1 MKISLLTAL
10 IIFLMVL
17 ASSVNAAADVPL
29 EFTNPAQEQ
38 RYLELIEGLR
48 CLVCQNQSLADSNA
62 DLAQDLR
69 LEVYRMLIEGD
80 NNEDIIKYLVAR
92 YGDFV
97 LYRPPFKS
105 TTYLLWLAP
114 VIFLIIGICITISF
128 LRKQQFHAL
137 NEKEQEVADQLL
149 NEDLLENKK
158 R

>member
-1 MKISLLTAL
+1 MRTSLFVSL
-10 IIFLMVL
+10 IIFLMAL
-17 ASSVNAAADVPL
+17 ASSANAVDDPL

-38 RYLELIEGLR
+38 RYMALIEGLR

-69 LEVYRMLIEGD
+69 QEVYSLLIEGD
-80 NNEDIIKYLVAR
+80 DNEDIIKYLVAR

-114 VIFLIIGICITISF
+114 VIFLMIGIWIAVSLI
-128 LRKQQFHAL
+128 RKQQFHEL
-137 NEKEQEVADQLL
+137 NEEEQEVVDKML
-149 NEDLLENKK
+149 NEDLSENKK
-158 R
+158 

>member
-1 MKISLLTAL
+1 MKTRLLASLFL
-10 IIFLMVL
+10 FLMVL
-17 ASSVNAAADVPL
+17 ASSINAADDPL

-38 RYLELIEGLR
+38 RYMALIEGLR

-69 LEVYRMLIEGD
+69 LEVYRLLMEGD
-80 NNEDIIKYLVAR
+80 DNEDIIKYLVAR

-114 VIFLIIGICITISF
+114 LIFLMIGICITIS
-128 LRKQQFHAL
+128 LIRKQQFHAL
-137 NEKEQEVADQLL
+137 NEEEQEVVDKML
-149 NEDLLENKK
+149 NEDHSENKK
-158 R
+158 

>member
-1 MKISLLTAL
+1 VKISLISGL
-10 IIFLMVL
+10 IVLLMAL
-17 ASSVNAAADVPL
+17 ASSINAADDPL

-38 RYLELIEGLR
+38 RYMALIEGLR

-69 LEVYRMLIEGD
+69 QEVYRLMIEGD
-80 NNEDIIKYLVAR
+80 DNEGIIKYLVAR

-114 VIFLIIGICITISF
+114 IIFLIIGIWITIAF
-128 LRKQQFHAL
+128 TRKQQFQAL
-137 NEKEQEVADQLL
+137 NEEEQEVADQML
-149 NEDLLENKK
+149 NEDHLENKK
-158 R
+158 

>member
-1 MKISLLTAL
+1 MKISLISGL
-10 IIFLMVL
+10 IILLMVL
-17 ASSVNAAADVPL
+17 APSVNAADDPL

-38 RYLELIEGLR
+38 RYLTLIEGLR

-69 LEVYRMLIEGD
+69 QEVYRLLIEGD
-80 NNEDIIKYLVAR
+80 DNEDIIKYLVAR

-114 VIFLIIGICITISF
+114 VIFLMIGICITIIF
-128 LRKQQFHAL
+128 VRKQQFHAL
-137 NEKEQEVADQLL
+137 NEEEQEVADQIL

-158 R
+158 

>member
-1 MKISLLTAL
+1 MKISLLAGL
-10 IIFLMVL
+10 VFFLMTL
-17 ASSVNAAADVPL
+17 ASSVNAADDPL
-29 EFTNPAQEQ
+29 EFTDPAQEQ
-38 RYLELIEGLR
+38 RYLALIEGLR

-69 LEVYRMLIEGD
+69 QEVYRLLVEGD

-114 VIFLIIGICITISF
+114 LIFLIIGIWITIS
-128 LRKQQFHAL
+128 LIRKQHFHAL
-137 NEKEQEVADQLL
+137 NEEEQEYADQIL
-149 NEDLLENKK
+149 NEDILENKK
-158 R
+158 

>member
-1 MKISLLTAL
+1 MKISLVYGLIFFLIAL
-10 IIFLMVL
+10 S
-17 ASSVNAAADVPL
+17 SSVNAADDPL

-38 RYLELIEGLR
+38 RYMALIEGLR

-69 LEVYRMLIEGD
+69 QEVYRLLIEGD

-114 VIFLIIGICITISF
+114 VIFLMIGICITI
-128 LRKQQFHAL
+128 LLIRKQQFHAL
-137 NEKEQEVADQLL
+137 NEEEQEVADQIL

-158 R
+158 